1 MSEEVKIVINL
12 TGQTATI
19 GIQKPDCDPV
29 FSKVEGDLATVLKSI
44 PRLVKEAQ
52 KSWESNARYP
62 KCETPLTPPATR
74 SPSTRQ
80 EKPTPQPA
88 MF

>member
-29 FSKVEGDLATVLKSI
+29 FSKVEGDLATVLKSV

-52 KSWESNARYP
+52 KSWESNSRYP
-62 KCETPLTPPATR
+62 KCEAPLTPPATT
-74 SPSTRQ
+74 SPSTRA
-80 EKPTPQPA
+80 KPTPQTA